1 MSVIPIGVEPI
12 DRARQKDYRTLEKS
26 AGILASCPS

>member
-1 MSVIPIGVEPI
+1 MSVIPAGRKPI
-12 DRARQKDYRTLEKS
+12 DETRRKDYRTLEKS